1 MSDLFDLLEDL
12 PEGHS
17 LPADGSKKSTVMTDF
32 EKAQEES
39 AALTERINGASDE
52 YYMRDNSLMEDSE
65 YDALLLRLQEIEK
78 RYPVLQGQDSPT
90 LHVGGRA
97 SSSFEKIAHIEPMMS
112 LDNVFSE
119 AQFLEWAARAEKE
132 AGSDAEYLCEYKIDG
147 VAINLRYEKGILIKG
162 ATRGDGVIG
171 EDVTANVL
179 AVQDIPHRL
188 EGSGFPD
195 VMEIRG
201 EIYIPKADFLALNHE
216 RELLGEVTFKNE
228 RNFASGSL
236 RQISSDKSGARPL
249 KLLVHGVGVWSE
261 IPVPK
266 QSEVYGLL
274 EGWGLPVSKQFA
286 VLSEA
291 EAVATFIRDVGE
303 HRSDIAYVIDGV
315 VVKVNDLSIQAAM
328 GFTSR
333 APKWA
338 IAYKFPPEEVP
349 TKLLDIRVSVGRTGR
364 VTPFAIVQKVRVAG
378 SDVRF
383 ATLHNQDV
391 VKAKGVLIGDT
402 IIIRKAGDVIPEVV
416 GPELEL
422 RTGNERIFVMPTECP
437 DCGTAIAPADDD
449 DIDLRCPNA
458 KSCPAQVRGRVEHIG
473 SRGGLNVKELGEAT
487 ADALTNPLAPQ
498 VAPLV
503 TEARLFSLTRQEI
516 FPLTVNVF
524 HERRLGELSLDEK
537 TGLPKIATPFK
548 RQRDLKKKP
557 IPDPEFDPNSEVFM
571 GDEEFVPSET
581 AIQLLDEL
589 EKAKSSPLWRL
600 IVALNI
606 RHVGPVAARALDSH
620 FGSLDAIRA
629 AGQTELSAIDG
640 IGDIIAESVLAWFEI
655 DWHVDIVD
663 QWKATGV
670 QFGMTRDVGSI
681 QVEGVLSGLT
691 VVATGSLEGFTRDGA
706 QEAIIQAGGKAASSV
721 SKETDFVV
729 AGDRAGSKLTRALAL
744 GVPVLDVEGF
754 RKLLEFGPTGLN

>member
-1 MSDLFDLLEDL
+1 MSDLFDLLDDS
-12 PEGHS
+12 PEGNSS
-17 LPADGSKKSTVMTDF
+17 LSDSTNLPSFKTDF

-39 AALTERINGASDE
+39 ADLTLRINGASDE
-52 YYMRDNSLMEDSE
+52 YYMRDNSLMEDRE
-65 YDALLLRLQEIEK
+65 YDALLLRLQSIEK

-90 LHVGGRA
+90 LRVGGRA
-97 SSSFEKIAHIEPMMS
+97 SSSFEKIAHVEPMMS

-119 AQFLEWAARAEKE
+119 PQFFEWAARTEKE
-132 AGSDAEYLCEYKIDG
+132 TGKAVDYLCEYKIDG
-147 VAINLRYEKGILIKG
+147 VAINLRYEKGVLVKG
-162 ATRGDGVIG
+162 ATRGDGVVG

-179 AVQDIPHRL
+179 AIKDIPHRL
-188 EGSGFPD
+188 EGAGFPD

-201 EIYIPKADFLALNHE
+201 EIFIPKADFLALNLE
-216 RELLGEVTFKNE
+216 RELVREVTFKNE

-249 KLLVHGVGVWSE
+249 KLLVHGVGAWSE

-266 QSEVYGLL
+266 QSSVYGLL
-274 EGWGLPVSKQFA
+274 EGWGLPVSEKFA
-286 VLSEA
+286 VLRDA
-291 EAVATFIRDVGE
+291 ESVAAFIRDVGQN
-303 HRSDIAYVIDGV
+303 RSEIPYVIDGV
-315 VVKVNDLSIQAAM
+315 VIKVDDLAIQDQM

-338 IAYKFPPEEVP
+338 IAYKFPPEEVL

-364 VTPFAIVQKVRVAG
+364 VTPFAIVEKVRVAG

-416 GPELEL
+416 GPEISL
-422 RTGNERIFVMPTECP
+422 RTGGECVFVMPSECP
-437 DCGTAIAPADDD
+437 DCGTPIAPADED
-449 DIDLRCPNA
+449 DIDLRCPNSQ
-458 KSCPAQVRGRVEHIG
+458 SCPAQVRGRVEHIG

-503 TEARLFSLTRQEI
+503 TEARLFSLTAQEL
-516 FPLTVNVF
+516 FPLSVNVF
-524 HERRLGELSLDEK
+524 DERRLGEFSLDK
-537 TGLPKIATPFK
+537 TGKPKIVTPFK

-557 IPDPEFDPNSEVFM
+557 LPDPAFAPNSQPFV

-589 EKAKSSPLWRL
+589 EKAKLSPLWRL
-600 IVALNI
+600 LVALNI
-606 RHVGPVAARALDSH
+606 RHVGPVAARALDKH
-620 FGSLDAIRA
+620 FGSLDAIRV
-629 AGQTELSAIDG
+629 AGEAELSAIDG
-640 IGDIIAESVLAWFEI
+640 IGDIIAESVLAWFKV

-663 QWKATGV
+663 QWKAAGV
-670 QFGMTRDVGSI
+670 NFGTARLASNSETQG
-681 QVEGVLSGLT
+681 LLHGLT

-706 QEAIIQAGGKAASSV
+706 QEAILLAGGKAASSV

-729 AGDRAGSKLTRALAL
+729 AGDRAGSKLTKAISL
-744 GVPVLDVEGF
+744 GVPILDVDGF
-754 RKLLEFGPTGLN
+754 RKLLEFGPSGLN

>member
-1 MSDLFDLLEDL
+1 MSDLFDLLDDS
-12 PEGHS
+12 PEGNSS
-17 LPADGSKKSTVMTDF
+17 LSDSKNLPSFKTDF

-39 AALTERINGASDE
+39 ADLTLRINGASDE
-52 YYMRDNSLMEDSE
+52 YYMRDNSLMEDRE
-65 YDALLLRLQEIEK
+65 YDALLLRLQSIEK

-90 LHVGGRA
+90 LRVGGRA
-97 SSSFEKIAHIEPMMS
+97 SSSFEKIAHVEPMMS

-119 AQFLEWAARAEKE
+119 PQFFEWAARTEKE
-132 AGSDAEYLCEYKIDG
+132 TGKAVDYLCEYKIDG
-147 VAINLRYEKGILIKG
+147 VAINLRYEKGVLVKG
-162 ATRGDGVIG
+162 ATRGDGVVG

-179 AVQDIPHRL
+179 AIKDIPHRL
-188 EGSGFPD
+188 EGAGFPD

-201 EIYIPKADFLALNHE
+201 EIFIPKADFLALNLE
-216 RELLGEVTFKNE
+216 RELVREVTFKNE

-249 KLLVHGVGVWSE
+249 KLLVHGVGAWSE

-266 QSEVYGLL
+266 QSSVYGLL
-274 EGWGLPVSKQFA
+274 EGWGLPVSEKFA
-286 VLSEA
+286 VLRDA
-291 EAVATFIRDVGE
+291 ESVAAFIRDVGQN
-303 HRSDIAYVIDGV
+303 RSEIPYVIDGV
-315 VVKVNDLSIQAAM
+315 VIKVDDLAIQDQM

-338 IAYKFPPEEVP
+338 IAYKFPPEEVL

-364 VTPFAIVQKVRVAG
+364 VTPFAIVEKVRVAG

-416 GPELEL
+416 GPEISL
-422 RTGNERIFVMPTECP
+422 RTGGECVFVMPSECP
-437 DCGTAIAPADDD
+437 DCGTPIAPADED
-449 DIDLRCPNA
+449 DIDLRCPNSQ
-458 KSCPAQVRGRVEHIG
+458 SCPAQVRGRVEHIG

-503 TEARLFSLTRQEI
+503 TEARLFSLTAQEL
-516 FPLTVNVF
+516 FPLSVNVF
-524 HERRLGELSLDEK
+524 DERRLGEFSLDK
-537 TGLPKIATPFK
+537 TGKPKIVTPFK

-557 IPDPEFDPNSEVFM
+557 LPDPAFVPNSQPFV

-589 EKAKSSPLWRL
+589 EKAKLSPLWRL
-600 IVALNI
+600 LVALNI
-606 RHVGPVAARALDSH
+606 RHVGPVAARALDKH
-620 FGSLDAIRA
+620 FGSLDAIRVA
-629 AGQTELSAIDG
+629 DEAELSAIDG
-640 IGDIIAESVLAWFEI
+640 IGDIIAESVLAWFKV

-663 QWKATGV
+663 QWKAAGV
-670 QFGMTRDVGSI
+670 NFGTARLASNSETQG
-681 QVEGVLSGLT
+681 LLHGLT

-706 QEAIIQAGGKAASSV
+706 QEAILLAGGKAASSV

-729 AGDRAGSKLTRALAL
+729 AGDRAGSKLTKAISL
-744 GVPVLDVEGF
+744 GVPILDVDGF
-754 RKLLEFGPTGLN
+754 RKLLEFGPSGLN